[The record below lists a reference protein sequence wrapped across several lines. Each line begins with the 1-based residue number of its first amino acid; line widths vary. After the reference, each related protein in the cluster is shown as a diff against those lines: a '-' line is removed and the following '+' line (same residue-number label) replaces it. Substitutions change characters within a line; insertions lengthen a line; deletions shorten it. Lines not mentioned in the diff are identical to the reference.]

1 MKQLQWCQLLIRRI
15 VASMKRLVSFNKIPA
30 FDRTHE
36 GRIQPGCDQRISRIK
51 ASAVSLVKQKA
62 HAALVCTMGCH
73 DSADS
78 ISVRMYV
85 SCRHGNY
92 DSLQL
97 SHLFP
102 GFLLPTPTAEMCG
115 RQRAMGPAWS
125 PLVVPQR
132 ETGLQTALK

>member
-1 MKQLQWCQLLIRRI
+1 MY
-15 VASMKRLVSFNKIPA
+15 
-30 FDRTHE
+30 
-36 GRIQPGCDQRISRIK
+36 
-51 ASAVSLVKQKA
+51 
-62 HAALVCTMGCH
+62 VCVFMRVCVCVCVVRVCVY
-73 DSADS
+73 
-78 ISVRMYV
+78 VRMYV

-115 RQRAMGPAWS
+115 RRRAMGPAWS